1 MTVVN
6 VPGVSFP
13 FPGKTLV
20 IPPLALGDLEQ
31 LLERINA
38 VMAGNMDRDSIA
50 TVIDA
55 THAALRRNYPD
66 IERAEVA
73 ALLDLRNM
81 RDALDAVMSASGLE
95 VTEPAPG
102 KARPLRLGPTL
113 RSPDCQYRPK
123 PGHASA

>member
-55 THAALRRNYPD
+55 THAALRRNFQTRSTHD
-66 IERAEVA
+66 RIQRLTHVA
-73 ALLDLRNM
+73 QIQQRSHFCTLD
-81 RDALDAVMSASGLE
+81 VGV
-95 VTEPAPG
+95 VTP
-102 KARPLRLGPTL
+102 
-113 RSPDCQYRPK
+113 
-123 PGHASA
+123 